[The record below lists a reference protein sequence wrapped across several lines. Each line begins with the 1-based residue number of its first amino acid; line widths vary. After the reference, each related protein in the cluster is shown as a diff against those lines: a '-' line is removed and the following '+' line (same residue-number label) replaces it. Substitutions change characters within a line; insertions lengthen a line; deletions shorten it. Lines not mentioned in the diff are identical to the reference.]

1 MRYVLD
7 FISHE
12 FMQFLTTIACI
23 SAIIFIMMLCGCA
36 AKPAD
41 EMERMTKDVLKAKK
55 GIEII
60 VEPLNEEK

>member
-1 MRYVLD
+1 MRYCID
-7 FISHE
+7 FFCNE
-12 FMQFLTTIACI
+12 FLQFLSAIACI
-23 SAIIFIMMLCGCA
+23 SAVIFLMMLFGCA
-36 AKPAD
+36 AKASD